1 MYCYEVANNGQAM
14 PKASTK
20 HEAPVLCS
28 SWSSDG
34 ASVFTG
40 GCDNIAKKW
49 DLASGQATQ
58 IAQHDGPIRHM
69 AWIEQVGLLVT
80 GSWDRTLKY
89 WDTRQPN
96 PALQVQLPER
106 CYALDVTHPLLVVGC
121 AERQIQI
128 FNLSNPQVPY
138 KQLLSPLKYQTRC
151 VATFPDRSG
160 YLVGSIEGRV
170 AVQHVEDN
178 LQSKNFTF
186 KCHREGTQDIYA
198 VNSISFHPTFG
209 TFVTAGADGQVKVW
223 DVRTFKPLHQY
234 FSSAPAVALDVSQR
248 GMLAVGWGRRVQ
260 VWQGALARKAKAP
273 YLNHSFDEGC
283 TLGGFAFC
291 PYEDVLVAGHARGV
305 SSMMVPGAGEP
316 NYDSYVANPFQTR
329 KERIGMVRRDTAEAA
344 DERRT
349 EAQAANDAAL
359 RSQRA
364 ENAEKSR
371 KKGKNKASRRH
382 RKKQVN
388 VIVDRRDETAKKL
401 KESGQRLAEKRRAEV
416 PEGLPKAL
424 ERFY

>member
-1 MYCYEVANNGQAM
+1 VYCYEVANNGQAM

-28 SWSSDG
+28 SWSGDG

-58 IAQHDGPIRHM
+58 IAQHDGAIRHM

-198 VNSISFHPTFG
+198 VNAISFHPTFG
-209 TFVTAGADGQVKVW
+209 TFVTAGADGNFNFW
-223 DVRTFKPLHQY
+223 DKDSKQRLKNMTKC
-234 FSSAPAVALDVSQR
+234 SAPISCGNFNRDGTIYAYAVSYDWSKGGDNPLSNTPNNIY
-248 GMLAVGWGRRVQ
+248 LHAVNETEVKPRPAKSGIGRR
-260 VWQGALARKAKAP
+260 
-273 YLNHSFDEGC
+273 
-283 TLGGFAFC
+283 
-291 PYEDVLVAGHARGV
+291 
-305 SSMMVPGAGEP
+305 
-316 NYDSYVANPFQTR
+316 
-329 KERIGMVRRDTAEAA
+329 
-344 DERRT
+344 
-349 EAQAANDAAL
+349 
-359 RSQRA
+359 
-364 ENAEKSR
+364 
-371 KKGKNKASRRH
+371 
-382 RKKQVN
+382 
-388 VIVDRRDETAKKL
+388 
-401 KESGQRLAEKRRAEV
+401 
-416 PEGLPKAL
+416 
-424 ERFY
+424 